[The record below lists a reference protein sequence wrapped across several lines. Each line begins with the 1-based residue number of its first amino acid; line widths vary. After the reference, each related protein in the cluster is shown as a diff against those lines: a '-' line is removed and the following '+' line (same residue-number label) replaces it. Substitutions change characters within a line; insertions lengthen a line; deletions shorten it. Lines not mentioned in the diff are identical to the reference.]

1 MVDKLLLL
9 EVFYEFCGYSVEN
22 PEFSRSD
29 RVAITHDQA
38 ITSFQSRGVNTLPF
52 TKDC

>member
-22 PEFSRSD
+22 PEFSRSG
-29 RVAITHDQA
+29 RIAITHDQA
-38 ITSFQSRGVNTLPF
+38 IRSFQSRGVNTLPF